1 MKLHELF
8 PEISLNPASANDIKQ
23 WILQLAMNG
32 KLSKDFSSQYPI
44 QKNKISL
51 EGYDIPNH
59 WRIDFFKN
67 ICDFKMGKTPP
78 SKEQIY
84 WDGKIPWVSI
94 ADMEQNG
101 IITETKKTLSDIGFD
116 YSFNKIASK
125 KGTLLMSFKLTIG
138 KTSILGM
145 DACHNEAIISI
156 YPKDIISQRYLFWFL
171 PILSNIGPQVSAL
184 MGNTLNKSKL
194 EELVIPVPPLEEQQ
208 AIVTIIEDL
217 FKEVDELAKQA
228 TQRIELKRSYAQAA
242 LRNLCEVDTAAEWK
256 QLVSVFPEIFNDKQ
270 TIKTLRETIL
280 QLAVQ
285 GKLTAKW
292 RGKSPSLSPASELLE
307 QIKTEKA
314 QLIKEKKIKA
324 EKPLPKI
331 EEDEIPFELPEGW
344 VWTNALDISLKI
356 TDGEHATPDRTE
368 SGYKLISARNVTN
381 EGIKLEKIDYVG
393 ESEFLRI
400 RKRCDPQKGDIL
412 ISCSGSVGRVCL
424 VDKDD
429 EYCMVRSAALIK
441 QHQKLTNGTF
451 LVYALRSTYVQEQI
465 IEKSRSTAQSNLF
478 LGKIK
483 ELTFPFPSLKE
494 QEVIVEKVNALMS
507 LCDELERE
515 VEKREKLLGK
525 LAIA

>member
-1 MKLHELF
+1 MKLIELF
-8 PEISLNPASANDIKQ
+8 PEISLNPASSKDIKE
-23 WILQLAMNG
+23 WILQLALNG
-32 KLSKDFSSQYPI
+32 KLTKEFTSKHPN

-51 EGYDIPNH
+51 KGYDLPNH

-94 ADMEQNG
+94 ADMEHNG

-116 YSFNKIASK
+116 YSFNKIACR

-156 YPKDIISQRYLFWFL
+156 YPKDNITQRYLFWFL

-194 EELVIPVPPLEEQQ
+194 EELAIPIPPLEEQH
-208 AIVTIIEDL
+208 AIVSIVESL
-217 FKEVDELAKQA
+217 FKEVDELETQAK
-228 TQRIELKRSYAQAA
+228 QRIELKRSYASVA
-242 LRNLCEVDTAAEWK
+242 LKQLCEVDTAVEWQQIVK
-256 QLVSVFPEIFNDKQ
+256 VFPEIFNDKQ

-307 QIKTEKA
+307 QIKAEKA

-331 EEDEIPFELPEGW
+331 EADEIPFELPEGW
-344 VWTNALDISLKI
+344 VWCRLGEVTDIQRGSSPRPKGDPLYFSVTRTDFHWISIKDISKNSVNNVLLNTEEFLTFEGTKYSRYINKNEILVAVSGSTTGKSCISGINGFIYDGLAVLKQI
-356 TDGEHATPDRTE
+356 D
-368 SGYKLISARNVTN
+368 
-381 EGIKLEKIDYVG
+381 EGINHFFLALYMNQMYNQMNNSKFGAAFPNINTNLLNEMIMAFPPKNEQKI
-393 ESEFLRI
+393 
-400 RKRCDPQKGDIL
+400 
-412 ISCSGSVGRVCL
+412 
-424 VDKDD
+424 
-429 EYCMVRSAALIK
+429 
-441 QHQKLTNGTF
+441 
-451 LVYALRSTYVQEQI
+451 
-465 IEKSRSTAQSNLF
+465 
-478 LGKIK
+478 
-483 ELTFPFPSLKE
+483 
-494 QEVIVEKVNALMS
+494 IVEKVNALMG

-515 VEKREKLLGK
+515 VEKLHRLE
-525 LAIA
+525 II